1 VNHGCPQGNASS
13 LIAQLDRGD
22 AQFPERGC
30 RELRPQK
37 TELFEFFF
45 RAPFHEQWK
54 EIAYPAALELRIRM
68 LHDGRNVID
77 GKSCVLLCE
86 ATLDPVNQRPLF
98 LRHPDIV
105 AFSPMLV
112 KALCSR
118 FVVACVMKKVL
129 HTAAPRIQRCTP
141 GVAW

>member
-45 RAPFHEQWK
+45 RAPFHEQRK
-54 EIAYPAALELRIRM
+54 ENAYPAALELRIRM
-68 LHDGRNVID
+68 LHDGGNVID
-77 GKSCVLLCE
+77 GKSCVLLRE
-86 ATLDPVNQRPLF
+86 ATLDAVNQLPLF

-112 KALCSR
+112 KALCSP
-118 FVVACVMKKVL
+118 FVVAFCHRETSPHRCAASTAL
-129 HTAAPRIQRCTP
+129 HA